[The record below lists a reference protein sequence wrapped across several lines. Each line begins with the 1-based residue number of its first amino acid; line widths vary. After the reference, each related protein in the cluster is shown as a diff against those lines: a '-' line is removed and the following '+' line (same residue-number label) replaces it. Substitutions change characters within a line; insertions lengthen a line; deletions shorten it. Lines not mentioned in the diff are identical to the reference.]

1 MTESLPAFFGLLGAL
16 LVLAFVANRLAKWT
30 RVPDVIVLLATGIV
44 LGPVL
49 HLVDASKFGDITRG
63 FGTLAL
69 ILILFAAGLELNL
82 RGALRPFASGTALAL
97 ICYSASLVAV
107 MYFCKYVLHLELM
120 PSLLVAATFA
130 CMSGSI
136 ALPVLEQLEMR
147 ESVKTTLVMEASFGD
162 GLGAL
167 GVAVLV
173 EMARGGGDITNGPLP
188 DLLARAGLIKGSHG
202 SIATTVTALLL
213 FKFVLALAVA
223 LVAGYAWMRL
233 LPLVSDRQ
241 FWQVLTF
248 SHAPNFCVHTCNRR
262 QRSFCGMA
270 FGATLANLPDERHS
284 ADQFVFRILPADPS
298 KAIHSFHAELAFLVR
313 SFFFVLLGALV
324 DFGGLRR
331 EFLASLGIVVVL
343 FVARAVSVQLSRIVW
358 RGATPREREVAT
370 LLIPRGLITA
380 VLALDAVRAMPD
392 RIAFLTPLAF
402 AVILLTN
409 FLVLVAAI
417 RAKDLNINLNSVDTE
432 PSIVIEPAG
441 TTPA

>member
-1 MTESLPAFFGLLGAL
+1 VTANLPQFFGLLGAL
-16 LVLAFVANRLAKWT
+16 LVLAFVANRLSKWT
-30 RVPDVIVLLATGIV
+30 RVPDVIVLLATGIL

-49 HLVDASKFGDITRG
+49 HLVDASKFGDMTRG

-82 RGALRPFASGTALAL
+82 RGALHPFAAGTVLAL
-97 ICYSASLVAV
+97 ISYSASLVAV
-107 MYFCKYVLHLELM
+107 MYFCRYVMRLELM
-120 PSLLVAATFA
+120 PSLLIAATFA

-136 ALPVLEQLEMR
+136 VLPVLEQLEMR

-167 GVAVLV
+167 GVGVLV

-188 DLLARAGLIKGSHG
+188 ELLTRAGLVKGSHG

-248 SHAPNFCVHTCNRR
+248 AAVLLVFWATHAIGGSALFAV
-262 QRSFCGMA
+262 MA
-270 FGATLANLPDERHS
+270 FGATLANLPDARHS

-331 EFLASLGIVVVL
+331 EFLASLGIVAVL
-343 FVARAVSVQLSRIVW
+343 FVARAVSVQLSRVVW
-358 RGATPREREVAT
+358 HGTTPREREVAT

-392 RIAFLTPLAF
+392 KIGFLTPLAF

-409 FLVLVAAI
+409 FLVLVAAV
-417 RAKDLNINLNSVDTE
+417 RAKDLNVAV
-432 PSIVIEPAG
+432 PEPAVVAIESSG
-441 TTPA
+441 STPA

>member
-1 MTESLPAFFGLLGAL
+1 
-16 LVLAFVANRLAKWT
+16 
-30 RVPDVIVLLATGIV
+30 
-44 LGPVL
+44 
-49 HLVDASKFGDITRG
+49 
-63 FGTLAL
+63 
-69 ILILFAAGLELNL
+69 
-82 RGALRPFASGTALAL
+82 
-97 ICYSASLVAV
+97 
-107 MYFCKYVLHLELM
+107 
-120 PSLLVAATFA
+120 
-130 CMSGSI
+130 MSGSI

-147 ESVKTTLVMEASFGD
+147 ESVKTMLVMEASFGD

-167 GVAVLV
+167 GVGVLV

-188 DLLARAGLIKGSHG
+188 DLLARAGLVKGSHG
-202 SIATTVTALLL
+202 SIATTVSALLL

-248 SHAPNFCVHTCNRR
+248 AAVLLLFAATHAIGGSALFAV
-262 QRSFCGMA
+262 MA
-270 FGATLANLPDERHS
+270 FGATLANLPDARHS

-331 EFLASLGIVVVL
+331 EFLASLGIVAVL
-343 FVARAVSVQLSRIVW
+343 FVARAVSVQLSRVVW

-392 RIAFLTPLAF
+392 KIGFLTPLAF

-409 FLVLVAAI
+409 FLVLVAAV
-417 RAKDLNINLNSVDTE
+417 RAKDLNVAVPE
-432 PSIVIEPAG
+432 PVVIAIESSG
-441 TTPA
+441 STPA